1 MCLSKFLW
9 CKVLKSKYNPCLY
22 DRTCLISDKSWH
34 KMEEKK
40 EVEQSLRRWRLRL
53 NLSSYLEPQLLAY
66 SSLYWRNMCVI
77 ITQSTLIFRRPTL
90 EIKLKILF
98 ISGCWLSR
106 GLGGRLP
113 RKHWLLALRHVSAHP
128 LGHRQ
133 QPLPVSGQNWIGNWL
148 SHISENIAM
157 FQAGGTLAEVAT
169 EIQFDFV
176 RTQLGLLNV
185 EGSNNW
191 WLSGTDVGVDGVW
204 KWATSYSPVGD
215 FVWYEGAPPTI
226 HKTQNCL
233 ALNVSLDFMG
243 INANCGTT
251 GAFPICQIKPFWK
264 WNINVAT
271 IMSANIWNTF
281 IVDGLP
287 PFLKSMLPF
296 ASPLS
301 IPLAISWLIHS
312 FTHLLVIAIWA
323 CLLSKEGFSFGGLIS
338 IHKSL
343 STWFS

>member
-243 INANCGTT
+243 INTNCATT

-271 IMSANIWNTF
+271 IMSAYICNTV

-287 PFLKSMLPF
+287 PFL
-296 ASPLS
+296 
-301 IPLAISWLIHS
+301 
-312 FTHLLVIAIWA
+312 
-323 CLLSKEGFSFGGLIS
+323 
-338 IHKSL
+338 
-343 STWFS
+343 